1 MAGQDRANGQAAI
14 TSVEDMASPD
24 TVCTSDI
31 RRVAREVFG
40 WPELQPGQAKAVASV
55 LAGRDTLAVMPT
67 GSGKSAIYQIATQLL
82 PGLTVVISPLVALQ
96 EDQVASIER
105 RLGEEDAD
113 DGDGQAVVINAS
125 RPASSVSAAW
135 EAVEDGSARY
145 VFLAPEQLA
154 KEDVLDRLRAATVSL
169 ITVDE
174 AHCVSSWGHDFRPD
188 YLVLGEV
195 IEQLGH
201 PPVLALTA
209 TGSAPVRAEIL
220 ERLRMMDPTVIAHG
234 FDRPNLRLEVVRHE
248 DDAQK
253 REAVVAQV
261 ADLAGSGIVYVA
273 TRAETEEY
281 ATALQDRGRAAAAYH
296 AGMRASDRE
305 AVHTSFTDG
314 SVDVVVATSA
324 FGMGIDKPDV
334 RFVVHADV
342 PESID
347 AYYQEIGRAGRD
359 GEPAVA
365 SLHYRQA
372 DLGLRRF
379 FAAGAPK
386 PATLRAVFEGV
397 PVGSPLRRSQLA
409 EASGLTARTATRAA
423 NALVEAESLL
433 DDEDGLRRADGP
445 AGASADAAAAAAA
458 EQAAEREQVEQ
469 SRIAMMQQFA
479 ETRGC
484 RRQFLLGYFG
494 DELDHPCGNC
504 DTCSTGT
511 AFDDATSA
519 ADGAHDADWPPESA
533 VEHSEWG
540 SGTVMSTEEDRITV
554 FFPAAGYRVLALAD
568 IRAHELLRRVPA

>member
-1 MAGQDRANGQAAI
+1 MAP
-14 TSVEDMASPD
+14 PD
-24 TVCTSDI
+24 TAAPAAQSAAPDAPSTSTSTCTSDI
-31 RRVAREVFG
+31 RRVARDVFG
-40 WPELQPGQAKAVASV
+40 WSDLQPGQAEAVASV
-55 LAGRDTLAVMPT
+55 LAGHDTLVVMPT

-125 RPASSVSAAW
+125 RSSSAVCAAW

-154 KEDVLDRLRAATVSL
+154 NEDVLDRLRAATVSL

-195 IEQLGH
+195 VDQLGH

-220 ERLRMMDPTVIAHG
+220 ERLHMTDPTVMAHG

-261 ADLAGSGIVYVA
+261 AEIAGAGILYVA

-296 AGMRASDRE
+296 AGMRAADRE
-305 AVHTSFTDG
+305 AVHTSFIDG
-314 SVDVVVATSA
+314 SVDVVVATTA

-334 RFVVHADV
+334 RFVAHADV
-342 PESID
+342 PESVD

-365 SLHYRQA
+365 TLHYRQA

-379 FAAGAPK
+379 FAAGSPK

-397 PVGSPLRRSQLA
+397 PAGSTLRRSQLA

-423 NALVEAESLL
+423 NALVEADALV
-433 DDEDGLRRADGP
+433 DDEEGLRRADGP

-504 DTCSTGT
+504 DTCSAGT
-511 AFDDATSA
+511 AYDDATTA
-519 ADGAHDADWPPESA
+519 ADGAHDAEWPPESA
-533 VEHSEWG
+533 VEHAEWG

-568 IRAHELLRRVPA
+568 IREHELLRRVPA